1 MRRRDVIAVLG
12 GAALWPLAA
21 RAQLTANE
29 MSVVGVLWHAGSAE
43 QEDVYLSVLLKA
55 FQDLGHVEGQNIRF
69 EHRFP
74 AEQPDRFV
82 PLARE
87 LVEAKCD
94 AIIAGTTLGTIAL
107 KKLTNSI
114 PIVFVLTVDP
124 VGAGFVDSL
133 ARPGGNLTGLS
144 LMAIDL
150 SGKRLGLLK
159 EAVPKLSRVA
169 FLVDRTDPLRERGIK
184 VNQAAAAAL
193 GLSFMSA
200 EIDEAEDI
208 EPVFAKISRDG
219 ADGVAWATGSL
230 MFVERARM
238 CAAALGHKLPAVAA
252 IAEEVPSGLLM
263 SYGQDYPEFFRRA
276 AALTDKISQRI
287 KTCRSPRGTANA
299 VQAGPQSQGCDD
311 AWPYLSARTPC
322 TCGRRVGIGVSQEV
336 FLFGFR
342 RTPHFPGRPFLSSGF
357 CVLGGCIIH
366 YPFNLSPWKR
376 MMGWLPPKLVRG
388 RCSTSTSRSWAIV
401 VGFGASFC
409 QRLDLSWSRRRRPRL
424 VVRCY

>member
-1 MRRRDVIAVLG
+1 MRRRDVIVVLG

-21 RAQLTANE
+21 RAQLSANKL
-29 MSVVGVLWHAGSAE
+29 SVVGVLWHAGSAE
-43 QEDVYLSVLLKA
+43 QEDVYLSVLRKA
-55 FQDLGHVEGQNIRF
+55 FHDLDYVEGQNIRF
-69 EHRFP
+69 EQRFP
-74 AEQPDRFV
+74 AEQPDRFA
-82 PLARE
+82 PLAHE
-87 LVEAKCD
+87 LIEAKCD
-94 AIIAGTTLGTIAL
+94 AIIAVTTLGTIAL

-114 PIVFVLTVDP
+114 PIVFVLTADP

-238 CAAALGHKLPAVAA
+238 GAAALAHELPAMAA
-252 IAEEVPSGLLM
+252 IAEEVPSGVLM

-276 AALTDKISQRI
+276 AALTDKIFKGS
-287 KTCRSPRGTANA
+287 KPA
-299 VQAGPQSQGCDD
+299 D
-311 AWPYLSARTPC
+311 
-322 TCGRRVGIGVSQEV
+322 
-336 FLFGFR
+336 
-342 RTPHFPGRPFLSSGF
+342 
-357 CVLGGCIIH
+357 
-366 YPFNLSPWKR
+366 
-376 MMGWLPPKLVRG
+376 LPVEQPTR
-388 RCSTSTSRSWAIV
+388 
-401 VGFGASFC
+401 F
-409 QRLDLSWSRRRRPRL
+409 RL
-424 VVRCY
+424 VLNLKTATMLGLTFPPGLLALADDVLE